1 MELITL
7 ENEKVRKT
15 ISFILTILIILF
27 LSVFIYFTF
36 FINQEILIKIL
47 GISAVILII
56 LIWLFFEYREN
67 KNKLKVNEDKSNIKK
82 FVLITRDGEREKEW
96 YCEGNNSFLIGKGTV
111 KSQVD
116 IELGDTYYADYIS
129 NEHAVLNYSNGYW
142 YIEDLDSANGVG
154 LKKKNEEYS
163 LRLKPMTSYKID
175 EGDIIYISKAKILV
189 R

>member
-7 ENEKVRKT
+7 GYEKIKKIT
-15 ISFILTILIILF
+15 SFILTILIILF

-36 FINQEILIKIL
+36 FINDEILIKIL

-56 LIWLFFEYREN
+56 LIWLFFEYKE
-67 KNKLKVNEDKSNIKK
+67 KKLKINLNQNKSNIKK

-96 YCEGNNSFLIGKGTV
+96 YCEGVNSFLIGKGTI

-116 IELGDTYYADYIS
+116 IELGDTYYSEYIS
-129 NEHAVLNYSNGYW
+129 SEHAVLNYSDGYW
-142 YIEDLDSANGVG
+142 YIEDLDSKNGVG
-154 LKKKNEEYS
+154 LKKKNEEYA

>member
-1 MELITL
+1 MVTL
-7 ENEKVRKT
+7 KNEKLQKI
-15 ISFILTILIILF
+15 ISFIFTILIILF

-47 GISAVILII
+47 GILSAILII

-67 KNKLKVNEDKSNIKK
+67 KNKLKSNLNEDKSNIKK

-96 YCEGNNSFLIGKGTV
+96 YCEGTNSFLIGKGTV
-111 KSQVD
+111 KNQVD
-116 IELGDTYYADYIS
+116 IELGDTYYSDYIS
-129 NEHAVLNYSNGYW
+129 NEHAVLNYSNNYW
-142 YIEDLDSANGVG
+142 YIEDLESANGVG
-154 LKKKNEEYS
+154 LKKKNEEYA